1 MALTLNQLIEEAT
14 KISQQLTSG
23 DIPVVVRGRTGV
35 TLILREYEEALWVEI
50 KPNTLKI
57 SPEEFKSMLLSNK

>member
-14 KISQQLTSG
+14 KISRQLTSG

-50 KPNTLKI
+50 KPNTSRI
-57 SPEEFKSMLLSNK
+57 SPEEFKSTLLSNR